1 MLALSLLAW
10 KADGEGG
17 RIYKCFHTL
26 ILVVRVAVVVVAV
39 TLCRPE
45 KQAHTATHAHTHAHR
60 HNSKIIVDIS
70 KFACVDVGGG
80 FSYLATFGTF

>member
-1 MLALSLLAW
+1 MESRQR
-10 KADGEGG
+10 GG

-26 ILVVRVAVVVVAV
+26 ILVVRVAVVVIVV
-39 TLCRPE
+39 FTLCRPE
-45 KQAHTATHAHTHAHR
+45 KQTHTATHAHTHTDR
-60 HNSKIIVDIS
+60 HSKIIVDIS

>member
-1 MLALSLLAW
+1 MESSPS
-10 KADGEGG
+10 

-26 ILVVRVAVVVVAV
+26 ILVVLVTVVVVV

-45 KQAHTATHAHTHAHR
+45 TQTPTHTYTHMHI
-60 HNSKIIVDIS
+60 SKIIVDIS